1 MSISH
6 ICTELPVAII
16 GVYGIGSN
24 TSYPHIHRLL
34 LHADT
39 VLQTYALIE
48 CLERDVFD
56 ERDPIYLYV
65 ACLCTELDRFCPLTP
80 YDRAY

>member
-1 MSISH
+1 MESAATH
-6 ICTELPVAII
+6 LTLTFI
-16 GVYGIGSN
+16 GFCCM
-24 TSYPHIHRLL
+24 RM
-34 LHADT
+34 
-39 VLQTYALIE
+39 YALIE